1 MGGKKQS
8 AALNSE
14 ISIPMVAGGNG
25 STTSNYPSHKITNV
39 DRATC
44 EDGQRAQRNQSKTT
58 DMSVSQKSNHGKQS
72 KVGLGNN
79 AGLGGTHRHSLE
91 KLKEYESQLLQN
103 SAVNPSLNVKTNRES
118 AFEAQQ

>member
-14 ISIPMVAGGNG
+14 ISIPLVAGGSG
-25 STTSNYPSHKITNV
+25 SAASNYPPHKITNV

-44 EDGQRAQRNQSKTT
+44 EDGHRAQRNQSKTT

-72 KVGLGNN
+72 NVGLGSKS
-79 AGLGGTHRHSLE
+79 GLGGTHRHSLE

-103 SAVNPSLNVKTNRES
+103 SAANPSLNVKTNRES